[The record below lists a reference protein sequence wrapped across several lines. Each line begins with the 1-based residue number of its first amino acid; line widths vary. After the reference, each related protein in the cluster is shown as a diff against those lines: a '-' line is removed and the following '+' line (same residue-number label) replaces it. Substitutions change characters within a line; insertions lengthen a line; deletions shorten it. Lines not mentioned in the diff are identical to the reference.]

1 MTFGVSQG
9 PAATFDSGAFFR
21 SGGARLYGLMLFHEL
36 RTAEPASEG
45 LAILAGMIASG
56 ALRPRIEIEADWTEL
71 GAVARRLLDR
81 SFVGKA
87 VLYVR

>member
-1 MTFGVSQG
+1 VPEFV
-9 PAATFDSGAFFR
+9 
-21 SGGARLYGLMLFHEL
+21 RLYGLMLFHEL

-45 LAILAGMIASG
+45 LAIAGMIASG
-56 ALRPRIEIEADWTEL
+56 ALRPRIEIEADWAEL